1 MKRPAATL
9 AGTTRG
15 LAALRKDGLRSPGTG
30 YGAEREVT
38 RQDSAR
44 KRWSARWRRP
54 SAQLAPRLFVPGPC
68 VTWPARGPG
77 GVRLAPLG
85 PAPARSYPAWTTDAG
100 PRVCP
105 RLPGGQRMVLL
116 PPHPDWREVD
126 LTRREA
132 PAPTRPKQTLW
143 VNAGDICY

>member
-15 LAALRKDGLRSPGTG
+15 LAALRKDGLRDPGTG
-30 YGAEREVT
+30 DGAEREAA

-68 VTWPARGPG
+68 VT
-77 GVRLAPLG
+77 
-85 PAPARSYPAWTTDAG
+85 
-100 PRVCP
+100 
-105 RLPGGQRMVLL
+105 
-116 PPHPDWREVD
+116 
-126 LTRREA
+126 
-132 PAPTRPKQTLW
+132 
-143 VNAGDICY
+143 